1 MTRAQR
7 KGAALR
13 RKLGLTGR
21 VDAEAVANM
30 HGYPVVRWPL
40 VKQKEIEVDG
50 YIGIAERLGPE
61 ESRWYIAHALGHK
74 MMHEGNQLWVYQKT
88 MLGYRYEREADDFAH
103 ALLIDGREAAEAGL
117 SDSWEVAEHFGVP
130 VEMVR
135 LQAPLAL
142 DGGLTEYDALVDK
155 TAANP

>member
-50 YIGIAERLGPE
+50 FIGIAERLGPE

-74 MMHEGNQLWVYQKT
+74 MMHEGNHLWVYKKT
-88 MLGYRYEREADDFAH
+88 MLGVRYEREADDFAH
-103 ALLIDGREAAEAGL
+103 ALLIDDREAIVEGLTCSLEVAHYFGVPQEFVQVQAPLSFLQEAGL
-117 SDSWEVAEHFGVP
+117 
-130 VEMVR
+130 
-135 LQAPLAL
+135 LA
-142 DGGLTEYDALVDK
+142 D
-155 TAANP
+155 